1 VSTLVEFP
9 FELFNPTAFKGFT
22 AKTDFDLGN
31 ARAMMWMSQLAYETH
46 RPEKIEKVRKLWEFD
61 RVTPFVDAAIG
72 PQAFDT
78 RGIIAEGNG
87 VVILA
92 FAGTDPAVWQ
102 NLASDFLQFVPSK
115 NDTWSGFQTAA
126 DGARARVQDAMDKSR
141 ALGRPL
147 FVAGHSLG
155 AAIAVLA
162 AEQAFDGA
170 VEPAAIY
177 VFGMPRTGGKTFRD
191 RYNGKLGL
199 KTYRL
204 IHGLD
209 VVARIPNSGIGFHHV
224 GRMLS
229 CAHDQ
234 KFNRNASLSGTD
246 SNDPKFDKGIAQ
258 TLSVGVES
266 LLTGNFL
273 SPVGPGPF
281 GPLFQFLPK
290 PIRDH
295 LQDRYLNALDV

>member
-1 VSTLVEFP
+1 MARRRASGAATTERPVSNLVEMP
-9 FELFNPTAFKGFT
+9 FELFSPTAFKGFT

-61 RVTPFVDAAIG
+61 RVTPFVDGAIG
-72 PQAFDT
+72 RESFET
-78 RGIIAEGNG
+78 RGVIAEGRG

-102 NLASDFLQFVPSK
+102 NLSSDFLQFLPSK

-141 ALGRPL
+141 ALKCPL

-162 AEQAFDGA
+162 AEQAFDAG

-177 VFGMPRTGGKTFRD
+177 VFGMPRTGGNTFFA
-191 RYNGKLGL
+191 RYTGKLGS

-204 IHGLD
+204 
-209 VVARIPNSGIGFHHV
+209 ARP
-224 GRMLS
+224 
-229 CAHDQ
+229 
-234 KFNRNASLSGTD
+234 
-246 SNDPKFDKGIAQ
+246 
-258 TLSVGVES
+258 
-266 LLTGNFL
+266 
-273 SPVGPGPF
+273 
-281 GPLFQFLPK
+281 
-290 PIRDH
+290 
-295 LQDRYLNALDV
+295 

>member
-1 VSTLVEFP
+1 MP
-9 FELFNPTAFKGFT
+9 FELFSPTAFKGFT

-46 RPEKIEKVRKLWEFD
+46 QLDKIEKVRKLWEFD
-61 RVTPFVDAAIG
+61 RITHFVDEAIG
-72 PQAFDT
+72 LQSFET
-78 RGIIAEGNG
+78 RGIIAEGHD

-102 NLASDFLQFVPSK
+102 NLSSDFFQFLPSK

-141 ALGRPL
+141 ALKCPL
-147 FVAGHSLG
+147 FVTGHSLG
-155 AAIAVLA
+155 AAIAALA
-162 AEQAFDGA
+162 AEQAFDAG

-177 VFGMPRTGGKTFRD
+177 VFGMPRTGGNTFFT
-191 RYNGKLGL
+191 RYTGKLGS

-204 IHGLD
+204 VHGLD
-209 VVARIPNSGIGFHHV
+209 VVARIPNSGIGFRHV
-224 GRMLS
+224 GRTLA

-234 KFNRNASLSGTD
+234 KFNRDAQLSGTD
-246 SNDPKFDKGIAQ
+246 SNDPEFDKGIAQ
-258 TLSVGVES
+258 TLSIGLQS

-273 SPVGPGPF
+273 SPVGPGPL
-281 GPLFQFLPK
+281 GPLFQFLPM

>member
-1 VSTLVEFP
+1 VSDLVEFP
-9 FELFNPTAFKGFT
+9 FELFSPAAFKGFT

-46 RPEKIEKVRKLWEFD
+46 QLEKIEKVRKLWEFD
-61 RVTPFVDAAIG
+61 RIIPFVEGAIG
-72 PQAFDT
+72 PESFDT
-78 RGIIAEGNG
+78 RGIIAEGRG

-102 NLASDFLQFVPSK
+102 NLASDFFQFLPSK

-126 DGARARVQDAMDKSR
+126 EGARAHVLDAIGKSR
-141 ALGRPL
+141 ALGLPL
-147 FVAGHSLG
+147 FVTGHSLG

-162 AEQAFDGA
+162 AEQAVDTG

-204 IHGLD
+204 VHGLD
-209 VVARIPNSGIGFHHV
+209 VVARVPTASIGFHHV
-224 GRMLS
+224 GRVLM
-229 CAHDQ
+229 CPHGK
-234 KFNRNASLSGTD
+234 KFDHTAPLSGID
-246 SNDPKFDKGIAQ
+246 SNDPHLGVAQ
-258 TLSVGVES
+258 ALLVGAKEIFA
-266 LLTGNFL
+266 GNWF
-273 SPVGPGPF
+273 SPPGPGPL
-281 GPLFQFLPK
+281 GPWFKFLPRE
-290 PIRDH
+290 IRDH